1 MTQRFFALL
10 LLCLPA
16 CVLAQSTF
24 KVGWNTYQA
33 ATITRQFTYRY
44 TYTDSTVLTLIDTM
58 TILSTADSL
67 VHLTM
72 HTPMREKAMYKTAC
86 FLNIKKQM
94 VKLEEYKNDNLL
106 SNKEWKYD
114 DKNRRSSQIE
124 ENKVTGNFYRKTYDY
139 SADKKSGDMVVTESS
154 YYNNKIE
161 FYTKSYFDRSNTKY
175 KEVRLNDNNKD
186 VIHIES
192 YTYGDNGK
200 VRERSVYFPEFKVTK
215 KFSEHDGD
223 VPAKC
228 FKTLPVGIADKPNLN
243 ARIPYIKKVLVKNQ
257 AIIYDKDCDEFEY
270 RFFNGSNCEIIV
282 STTKTT
288 NVWQVVYRYKDRA
301 Q

>member
-1 MTQRFFALL
+1 MTQRLFAFLL
-10 LLCLPA
+10 LFIPCIIQ
-16 CVLAQSTF
+16 AQPTF

-33 ATITRQFTYRY
+33 ATLTRQYTYRY

-58 TILSTADSL
+58 SILSTADSL

-72 HTPMREKAMYKTAC
+72 HVPMREKAVYKTAC
-86 FLNIKKQM
+86 FLNTKKQM
-94 VKLEEYKNDNLL
+94 VKLEEYKNENLL
-106 SNKEWKYD
+106 SNKEWRYD
-114 DKNRRSSQIE
+114 DKNRRSSQTE
-124 ENKVTGNFYRKTYDY
+124 ENKVNGNFYKKSYDY
-139 SADKKSGDMVVTESS
+139 AQDKKNGDMVVTESS

-161 FYTKSYFDRSNTKY
+161 FYTKSYYDKSNSKY
-175 KEVRLNDNNKD
+175 KEIRLNDNNKD

-192 YTYGDNGK
+192 YSYGENGK

-215 KFSEHDGD
+215 KFPEHDGE

-228 FKTLPVGIADKPNLN
+228 FKTLPIGLAEKPNIN
-243 ARIPYIKKVLVKNQ
+243 TRIPFIKRVLVKNQ

-270 RFFNGSNCEIIV
+270 KFTNGSNCEIIV
-282 STTKTT
+282 STTKAT
-288 NVWQVVYRYKDRA
+288 NVWQVIYRYKDRA